1 MRESRLLP
9 LPNKKRK
16 VYSTSRKRKCAFLSS
31 KTRNLACKAGVRR
44 ERKRGFS
51 AREKCK
57 GRARRGG
64 REGGGGGG
72 EGGRRGGEGRGGGT
86 EGEGRGEGGRE
97 TPSRRPLW
105 VSGKTEKLVANALHA
120 EQNLQPCVHWIVLAE
135 IQRRRSALTEWSPSN
150 KPENKNYL
158 LLLTTK
164 YLTAGYWIQCN
175 KDNRDHKQQE
185 QGLHGGEN
193 SYLQKLYTQW
203 SEPSIRAVTRNTF
216 YGWARLMLWVIKVES
231 QRWHYKFLW
240 DIMGKSLLLWLLK
253 NLMTALWRKWQIW

>member
-1 MRESRLLP
+1 MQGTRED
-9 LPNKKRK
+9 
-16 VYSTSRKRKCAFLSS
+16 
-31 KTRNLACKAGVRR
+31 
-44 ERKRGFS
+44 
-51 AREKCK
+51 
-57 GRARRGG
+57 GR
-64 REGGGGGG
+64 
-72 EGGRRGGEGRGGGT
+72 
-86 EGEGRGEGGRE
+86 GEGRGEGGRGGWRGGGGE
-97 TPSRRPLW
+97 GEGGREG
-105 VSGKTEKLVANALHA
+105 GKRLQGGHYEFLVHA

-216 YGWARLMLWVIKVES
+216 YG
-231 QRWHYKFLW
+231 
-240 DIMGKSLLLWLLK
+240 
-253 NLMTALWRKWQIW
+253 